1 MDNLEVYEKYR
12 EVPDSAKRK
21 INGGRMNGK
30 TDINPMWRIKALT
43 EQFGPCGIGWYY
55 KPVNKRLETYGNE
68 IAAFVD
74 IELYVK
80 AEDGWSMPISGTGGS
95 MFVAKEKNGF
105 YVSDECYK
113 MATTDAI
120 SVACKQLGIGAD
132 VYWQADK
139 TKYDKTEVT
148 EVITEKEAEV
158 LKSLCI
164 KKGLDISKV
173 FNVPVEQL
181 TKQQYVAAIKQLEK
195 IRKGNELE
203 KKGESSK

>member
-1 MDNLEVYEKYR
+1 MSNNLEIYERYR
-12 EVPDSAKRK
+12 EVPEGAKRK

-55 KPVNKRLETYGNE
+55 KPVNKRLEAYGNE

-80 AEDGWSMPISGTGGS
+80 TENGWSMPIFGTGGS
-95 MFVAKEKNGF
+95 MFVAKEKSGF

-132 VYWQADK
+132 VYWSADN
-139 TKYDKTEVT
+139 TKYNKPEAT

-158 LKSLCI
+158 LKSLCS
-164 KKGLDISKV
+164 KKGLDMSKV

-195 IRKGNELE
+195 IRKE
-203 KKGESSK
+203 